1 MDFSLAK
8 KERLKSKK
16 HIEKLFAEGTH
27 VSNFP
32 LKLVYLNTHFAD
44 RASLKAMVI
53 APKKNFKS
61 AVSRNRIKRV
71 LREAYRLN
79 KHVVFNNIEGHYALA
94 ILYLGK
100 EMPDYEMANHKMQG
114 LLKRFNEEVSNEK
127 TS

>member
-1 MDFSLAK
+1 MDFSLQK

-16 HIEKLFAEGTH
+16 HIEKLFAEGKH
-27 VSNFP
+27 ISNFP
-32 LKLVYLNTHFAD
+32 LRLVYLNTAFAD
-44 RASLKAMVI
+44 LVSLKVMVI

-61 AVSRNRIKRV
+61 AINRNRIKRL

-79 KHVVFNNIEGHYALA
+79 KHYVFNNIEGNYALA

-100 EMPDYEMANHKMQG
+100 EMPDYKIVNDKMQG
-114 LLKRFNEEVSNEK
+114 LLKKFNEEISNEK